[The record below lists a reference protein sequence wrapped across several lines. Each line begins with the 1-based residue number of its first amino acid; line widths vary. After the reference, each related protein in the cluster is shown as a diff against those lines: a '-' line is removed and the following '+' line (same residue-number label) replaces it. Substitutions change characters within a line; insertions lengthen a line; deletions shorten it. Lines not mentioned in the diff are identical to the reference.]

1 MTNSSTLRLAM
12 SVFPSSSYITALKR
26 ECSFILV
33 ALLEFMNNK
42 NFTTLII
49 SKRRQ
54 TIRLIS
60 SL

>member
-1 MTNSSTLRLAM
+1 MTDWSTLPLAM
-12 SVFPSSSYITALKR
+12 LVFPSSSYITALKS
-26 ECSFILV
+26 ECSFISV
-33 ALLEFMNNK
+33 ALLELINNK

-54 TIRLIS
+54 IIQLTS